1 MSSTQYTQFLDN
13 LNNLCF
19 DVQMMYKPQY
29 QFSAITPN
37 HHLTASDIIIYRRVE
52 TTFQNV
58 LNTLGDTRLESR
70 LEWVKI
76 YEHLVGIED
85 TCRIRLIENYWKK
98 FEACLHYVKAQLPKS
113 IPQLLAELKIHVN
126 VFNG

>member
-1 MSSTQYTQFLDN
+1 MSSTQSTQFLDN
-13 LNNLCF
+13 LNDLCF
-19 DVQMMYKPQY
+19 HEQMMYKPEY
-29 QFSAITPN
+29 QFSAITTN
-37 HHLTASDIIIYRRVE
+37 HHLSASDIIIYRRVE

-85 TCRIRLIENYWKK
+85 TCRLRLTEEYLNK
-98 FEACLHYVKAQLPKS
+98 FEACLHYVRAQLPKG
-113 IPQLLAELKIHVN
+113 IPELLAELKIHVN
-126 VFNG
+126 DFNR